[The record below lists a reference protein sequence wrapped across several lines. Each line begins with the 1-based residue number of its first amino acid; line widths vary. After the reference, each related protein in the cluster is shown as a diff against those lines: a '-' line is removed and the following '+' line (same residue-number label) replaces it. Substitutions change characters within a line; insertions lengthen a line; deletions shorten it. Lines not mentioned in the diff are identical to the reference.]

1 MHKNVLTI
9 VFFFIV
15 TLVKAQS
22 PVYILEFLNPSQT
35 ATTLTWEVWIRAA
48 NQGSPAVTSFTLLG
62 GNIRYQYNNMG
73 LSTSIVPS
81 FSPSTGIQI
90 DGMPNFLSVGS
101 QTIAGLNFSVTDF
114 VSGVV
119 VNTTGVQIGTVT
131 HTKNMALPTGTLAS
145 VVIREFNV
153 FGGYSP
159 TPPLLTP
166 IEQEGNCTLIYTR
179 SNPDEFTPARPA
191 QPTNLA
197 PDISLPITIKEFSV
211 SKLNENSAIL
221 DWTSS
226 SEINSSHFEIERSL
240 DVENFEFVGSVQAAG
255 NSSVE
260 LKYEFI
266 DKKIP
271 SLRSRSNVYYRL
283 KMFDLDGTFKYSDIR
298 GVNFSNDQMSGVAM
312 YPNPTSQ
319 WVNLDINASEFAEES
334 GNVQIFDS
342 VGKLVF
348 TKKVIG
354 KGIETVD
361 MGSWNNGVYHVI
373 LTQGDKMFREKIVKI
388 D

>member
-1 MHKNVLTI
+1 
-9 VFFFIV
+9 
-15 TLVKAQS
+15 
-22 PVYILEFLNPSQT
+22 
-35 ATTLTWEVWIRAA
+35 
-48 NQGSPAVTSFTLLG
+48 
-62 GNIRYQYNNMG
+62 
-73 LSTSIVPS
+73 
-81 FSPSTGIQI
+81 
-90 DGMPNFLSVGS
+90 
-101 QTIAGLNFSVTDF
+101 
-114 VSGVV
+114 
-119 VNTTGVQIGTVT
+119 
-131 HTKNMALPTGTLAS
+131 MALPTNTLAS
-145 VVIREFNV
+145 VVIREFDV

-166 IEQEGNCTLIYTR
+166 INQEGNCTLIYTT
-179 SNPDEFTPARPA
+179 SNPDEFTPASPA

-271 SLRSRSNVYYRL
+271 SLRSGSNVYYRL
-283 KMFDLDGTFKYSDIR
+283 KMFDLDGTFEYSDIR
-298 GVNFSNDQMSGVAM
+298 GVNFGNDQSVGVSM

-319 WVNLDINASEFAEES
+319 FLNLYISKGSSEEKGELQ
-334 GNVQIFDS
+334 VFDAL
-342 VGKLVF
+342 GKLILS
-348 TKKVIG
+348 KKVIG
-354 KGIETVD
+354 SGIETID
-361 MGSWNNGVYHVI
+361 MGRMSNGVYHVV
-373 LTQGDKMFREKIVKI
+373 LTQGDQIFKEKIIKI